1 MVRHYNKLMQE
12 ILLLMPVIEHDFDDQ
27 PRNFLNLEEVS
38 SRLHICGNKV
48 CGLACCPS
56 MRNCQMHLGG

>member
-12 ILLLMPVIEHDFDDQ
+12 ILLLMPVIEQDLNEQ
-27 PRNFLNLEEVS
+27 PRNFLDLEEVS

-56 MRNCQMHLGG
+56 MRNCQIALGG